1 MDNIDKTTENY
12 VSIIDDNETE
22 GIDKLLKDMVDKI
35 NEIIDWINS
44 Q

>member
-1 MDNIDKTTENY
+1 MDKIDKTTENY
-12 VSIIDDNETE
+12 VSIINDNETE
-22 GIDKLLKDMVDKI
+22 GIDKLLKDMVNKI